1 MMTAPAYEAKMHLPR
16 LLRAVERGA
25 TGYKY

>member
-1 MMTAPAYEAKMHLPR
+1 MMTVTTYEAKMHLPR

-25 TGYKY
+25 TGHKY